1 MLPVPPRHQ
10 WRERATGRSCLIPPR
25 RGPGVEA
32 GDDPARSHRLALY
45 HAADLLRDGVCL
57 ELFQTLLVAQLGW
70 SFTDSAIAFSVAI
83 FSLGT
88 SAAWA
93 GATLLR
99 LGPRKLALAG
109 SAMFSVGYL
118 IAGLALHLD
127 AILLFYLGTA

>member
-1 MLPVPPRHQ
+1 M
-10 WRERATGRSCLIPPR
+10 
-25 RGPGVEA
+25 EA

-45 HAADLLRDGVCL
+45 HAADLLRDSVCL

>member
-1 MLPVPPRHQ
+1 M
-10 WRERATGRSCLIPPR
+10 
-25 RGPGVEA
+25 
-32 GDDPARSHRLALY
+32 
-45 HAADLLRDGVCL
+45 

-83 FSLGT
+83 FSPRHLGRV
-88 SAAWA
+88 
-93 GATLLR
+93 GRRETLLR

-118 IAGLALHLD
+118 IVGLALHLD